1 MKKILSTILL
11 LLISFTLVGCKD
23 DEITP
28 IEDNVIF
35 SMFGDEEVFIT
46 EGESYT
52 DIGFISKD
60 SGVDISS
67 YVTVVNDVDTSVPGE
82 YEVTFTLDYHDKVTK
97 LSRDVTVLYLNA
109 ACQLIDDTSTLECYR
124 NWSSYLHT
132 VVTLKIYF
140 NEHENINSLEV
151 FEELESILSLY
162 HQISDKYDNYDG
174 YVNIKT
180 INDNPT
186 SIHTILP
193 ELSEL
198 IDFTFEHQS
207 DVNNLFNSALGP
219 VLQIWHDYRENC
231 LLNQVCEVPD
241 MQDLL
246 AAQVFTDPDDVTLD
260 TENNTIT
267 MGENMSLDLGGVSK
281 GWISG
286 KMIEYLNTLDLD
298 GYLLNNGE
306 SNISTGGVHPTR
318 DNEMF
323 LLAVSDPTYSLPY
336 YATVYLKDGDQ
347 LVTSGDYQQYYLVED
362 SLYHHIINN
371 VTLMPERYSR
381 SVSVIFSDPGLADL
395 YSTAIFTM
403 TIEDGMEFVNSTDN
417 LEAIWYGMDGTAY
430 MSTDFEEEFI
440 KEIFIPI
447 TQLDINPITE
457 DSPNNTVV
465 SIIISLVLLLGAGVI
480 VFVNKKKN

>member
-1 MKKILSTILL
+1 MKKILSTISL

-28 IEDNVIF
+28 IYDNVIF
-35 SMFGDEEVFIT
+35 SIFDDDAVFIT
-46 EGESYT
+46 EGETYS

-67 YVTVVNDVDTSVPGE
+67 YVTVVNDVDTNVPGE
-82 YEVTFTLDYHDKVTK
+82 YEVTFTLDYHNKVTQ
-97 LSRDVTVLYLNA
+97 LSRDVTVLYLNS
-109 ACQLIDDTSTLECYR
+109 ACQLIDETDTLECYK

-198 IDFTFEHQS
+198 IGFTFEHQN

-241 MQDLL
+241 IQDLL
-246 AAQVFTDPDDVTLD
+246 AAQVYTNPNDVILD

-286 KMIEYLNTLDLD
+286 KMIEYLDTLDLNA
-298 GYLLNNGE
+298 YLLNNGE
-306 SNISTGGVHPTR
+306 SNISIGGVHPTR

-323 LLAVSDPTYSLPY
+323 ILAVTDPTYSLPY

-347 LVTSGDYQQYYLVED
+347 LVTSGDYQQYYMVGND
-362 SLYHHIINN
+362 LYHHIINN
-371 VTLMPERYSR
+371 VTLMPERNSR
-381 SVSVIFSDPGLADL
+381 SVSIIFSDPGLADL
-395 YSTAIFTM
+395 YSTAIFSM
-403 TIEDGMEFVNSTDN
+403 TIEDGITFVDGIED
-417 LEAIWYGMDGTAY
+417 LEGIWYAMDGTILY
-430 MSTDFEEEFI
+430 SENFEEQYL
-440 KEIFIPI
+440 KETF
-447 TQLDINPITE
+447 E
-457 DSPNNTVV
+457 
-465 SIIISLVLLLGAGVI
+465 
-480 VFVNKKKN
+480 